1 MDMDWLEYSLVS
13 KLRDNLAMT
22 SSFKINFFL
31 TPLRIAKS
39 LGVGMTHGIR
49 DIESMLKKT

>member
-39 LGVGMTHGIR
+39 LGVVGMTHGIR
-49 DIESMLKKT
+49 DIESMLNT

>member
-39 LGVGMTHGIR
+39 LGVGMAHGIR
-49 DIESMLKKT
+49 GIESKLKT

>member
-22 SSFKINFFL
+22 SSFKINFFWL
-31 TPLRIAKS
+31 HYEL
-39 LGVGMTHGIR
+39 
-49 DIESMLKKT
+49 LKA

>member
-39 LGVGMTHGIR
+39 LGVVMTHGIQ
-49 DIESMLKKT
+49 DIESMLNT